1 MSDQPLTN
9 LDYALRYAAIGWKV
23 LPLWNVDPEGRCRC
37 GSDHPNEEGKPQP
50 HKFGKHPHGG
60 FGGLAPNGFLDASDD
75 PEIIRNWFATDP
87 DAGIGIACA
96 ASGLVVLDIDPRNDG
111 DLTLA
116 RLEAEHG
123 VIHSDVVAKTQGG
136 GAHRVFKA
144 DPGCTYPD
152 KLGKGLDIKHN
163 GYICVQ
169 PTIGGQGVYRWEDWA
184 NPLCGIEPSRH
195 PALIKGKAKADYKLI
210 ERQGKP
216 IATAQTFEDLAV
228 ALTYLEADHYDDW
241 TKLGLALK
249 PYGEAG
255 YALWAKWSSK
265 SAKFKATEARR
276 KWDRDLVEPESIT
289 YLSIFRAAMDAG
301 WVNGGANQGAADAGA
316 IWQELDLGDLDLEP
330 VDYLIDDFLARSLM
344 VFVGKPGMGKSTA
357 MIALAAIAAGFR
369 LPDSPLTAPV
379 AGRKIIYITEDT
391 EQFKRNINALN
402 RNFGLSKTAMKSAF
416 VVLPARRVVAKELR
430 KLRAFV
436 ERHTV
441 IHDCGVVLKPW
452 VIFDTTSAS
461 FHLEDENSNAEVAA
475 VLALLKAEFY
485 EKMQCSVCMVAHS
498 HKHSTRQ
505 DFVADPRGA
514 GAWAGDST
522 LTSGIF
528 EEDDQRFIMLGKRR
542 YSPRNTEIRVE
553 LRNQQE
559 TVTDQYGRIQTV
571 ELDSAWFDWSSAS
584 GRKQRHG
591 RTIGNA
597 DSELD
602 VNVLRFIVQEKS
614 AGRTYS
620 QNGLVGAKTSIE
632 GCPGRD
638 RIREA
643 ISRLKGTCDILHG
656 QGRVGVADGW
666 NIEPTTTGIERVAR
680 QSLPTVPS
688 SSKFSIAPERAL

>member
-1 MSDQPLTN
+1 MSNHPETS
-9 LDYALRYAAIGWKV
+9 LDYALAYAAIGWKV
-23 LPLWNVDPEGRCRC
+23 LPLWNTDIQGRCRC
-37 GSDHPNEEGKPQP
+37 GANHPDESGKPDPTQV
-50 HKFGKHPHGG
+50 GKHPQGNLVKHG
-60 FGGLAPNGFLDASDD
+60 FSEATDNVVK
-75 PEIIRNWFATDP
+75 IRAWYAEDP
-87 DAGIGIACA
+87 DAGVGIACA
-96 ASGLVVLDIDPRNDG
+96 ASGLVVLDIDPRNRG
-111 DLTLA
+111 DQTLA
-116 RLEAEHG
+116 QLETEHG
-123 VIHSDVVAKTQGG
+123 VIHSDVIAKTQGG
-136 GAHRVFKA
+136 GEHRVFKA
-144 DPGCTYPD
+144 EPATIYS
-152 KLGKGLDIKHN
+152 GKIGLGLDLKHN

-169 PTIGGQGVYRWEDWA
+169 PTIGGQGVYRWAEGA
-184 NPLCGIEPSRH
+184 NPLCGFEPSPH
-195 PALIKGKAKADYKLI
+195 PALIKGKAGSDYKLT

-216 IATAQTFEDLAV
+216 VATAQTFEDLAV

-265 SAKFKATEARR
+265 SAKFNAAEARR

-301 WVNGGANQGAADAGA
+301 WVNDGPSQNSGQAETT
-316 IWQELDLGDLDLEP
+316 WHELDMGDLELEP

-357 MIALAAIAAGFR
+357 MIALAAIVAGFR

-391 EQFKRNINALN
+391 EQLKRNINALN

-430 KLRAFV
+430 NLRAFI

-441 IHDCGVVLKPW
+441 IHECGVVLKPW

-485 EKMQCSVCMVAHS
+485 ESMQCSVCMVAHS

-514 GAWAGDST
+514 GAWAGDAT

-528 EEDDQRFIMLGKRR
+528 EEGDHRFVMLGKRR

-553 LRNQQE
+553 LRKQQE
-559 TVTDQYGRIQTV
+559 TVIDPYGRIQTV
-571 ELDSAWFDWSSAS
+571 ELDSAWFDWSSAT
-584 GRKQRHG
+584 GRKQSHG
-591 RTIGNA
+591 RAIGSA
-597 DSELD
+597 DTELD
-602 VNVLRFIVQEKS
+602 VNVLKFIVHGKS

-620 QNGLVGAKTSIE
+620 QNGLIGARTSIE
-632 GCPGRD
+632 GCPSRD
-638 RIREA
+638 RVRA
-643 ISRLKGTCDILHG
+643 SISRLKGTSDILST
-656 QGRVGVADGW
+656 QGRVGVSDGW
-666 NIEPTTTGIERVAR
+666 NIEPTAAGIERITR
-680 QSLPTVPS
+680 QSLPTVLSP
-688 SSKFSIAPERAL
+688 SKFSLEPERVL

>member
-1 MSDQPLTN
+1 MNN
-9 LDYALRYAAIGWKV
+9 LDYALAYAAIGWKV
-23 LPLWNVDPEGRCRC
+23 LPLWNTDVEGKCRC
-37 GSDHPNEEGKPQP
+37 GSDHLDTSGLPDPT
-50 HKFGKHPHGG
+50 KFGKHPQGNLVTHG
-60 FGGLAPNGFLDASDD
+60 LSDATNDVEKIKAWYAEDPN
-75 PEIIRNWFATDP
+75 
-87 DAGIGIACA
+87 AGVGIACA
-96 ASGLVVLDIDPRNDG
+96 ASGLVALDIDPRNDG

-123 VIHSDVVAKTQGG
+123 VIHSDVMAKTQGG
-136 GAHRVFKA
+136 GEHRVFKA
-144 DPGCTYPD
+144 EPGVTYPGM
-152 KLGKGLDIKHN
+152 LGAGLDIKHH

-169 PTIGGQGVYRWEDWA
+169 PTIGGQGVYKWEDEA
-184 NPLCGIEPSRH
+184 NPLCGYKPSPH
-195 PALIKGKAKADYKLI
+195 PALLKGNANADYKLT
-210 ERQGKP
+210 EREGKP

-249 PYGEAG
+249 PYGESG
-255 YALWAKWSSK
+255 YAVWVEWSSK
-265 SAKFKATEARR
+265 SAKFNAAEARR
-276 KWDRDLVEPESIT
+276 KWDDDLVEPESIT

-301 WVNGGANQGAADAGA
+301 WKNGGTKQYAADSGET
-316 IWQELDLGDLDLEP
+316 WQELDLGDLALEP

-357 MIALAAIAAGFR
+357 MIALAAIVAGFR

-379 AGRKIIYITEDT
+379 VGRKIIYITEDT

-402 RNFGLSKTAMKSAF
+402 RNFGLSKTEMKAAF

-430 KLRAFV
+430 NLRAFV

-441 IHDCGVVLKPW
+441 VHETGVVLTPW

-485 EKMQCSVCMVAHS
+485 EAMQCPVCMVAHS

-514 GAWAGDST
+514 GAWAGDTT

-528 EEDDQRFIMLGKRR
+528 EEDNNRFIMLGKRR
-542 YSPRNTEIRVE
+542 YSPRYTEIRVE
-553 LRNQQE
+553 LRNQQAP
-559 TVTDQYGRIQTV
+559 VKDSYGRIQTV
-571 ELDSAWFDWSSAS
+571 ELDSVWFDWSSATV
-584 GRKQRHG
+584 RKQAHG
-591 RTIGNA
+591 RTVGVV
-597 DSELD
+597 DSALD
-602 VNVLRFIVQEKS
+602 ENLLKFIVSEQS
-614 AGRTYS
+614 ASRTYS
-620 QNGLVGAKTSIE
+620 QNGLVAKRTGIV

-643 ISRLKGTCDILHG
+643 ISRLKISGDVLHG
-656 QGRVGVADGW
+656 QGRVGGSDGW
-666 NIEPTTTGIERVAR
+666 HIEPTSAGIERVNR
-680 QSLPTVPS
+680 S
-688 SSKFSIAPERAL
+688 SSQAISSPSKFNIPAERGL